1 MCDSNEPK
9 KIAPRDNLWLFFG
22 LAWNHRRREDIGFNF
37 ITRNIKIHSE
47 MDIALPQKLLT
58 LLHIV
63 AYMPIAYIYCYMVRG
78 LW

>member
-37 ITRNIKIHSE
+37 ITRNIKIPYE
-47 MDIALPQKLLT
+47 MDRAESQKLLT
-58 LLHIV
+58 LLNTV
-63 AYMPIAYIYCYMVRG
+63 A
-78 LW
+78 